1 MSEQEVLNMIMSGHE
16 KMMAVLQTRE
26 RNLDMIYE
34 LWRSKDLKSAMEY
47 LFSLRDNLALLVD
60 LLSVFNDKP

>member
-16 KMMAVLQTRE
+16 KMMTVLRTRE

-34 LWRSKDLKSAMEY
+34 IWKNKDLKSALEY
-47 LFSLRDNLALLVD
+47 LFSLRDYLALLVD